1 MRALPLILG
10 LLSGAAWSAAEW
22 DIVTSAV
29 NGSEWRMRRDS
40 LVLAGDNLSAAFV
53 REANGTIT
61 AYRASTLAS
70 QCGKPAGDLQLTDPD
85 GKPVTAIVW
94 RTNDV
99 TVGRSLAAALCQA
112 LKRTKR

>member
-10 LLSGAAWSAAEW
+10 LLAGAAWTAAEW

-53 REANGTIT
+53 READGQIT

-70 QCGKPAGDLQLTDPD
+70 QCGKPAGDLVLTDDD
-85 GKPVTAIVW
+85 GRPVTTIVW
-94 RTNDV
+94 RTSDV
-99 TVGRSLAAALCQA
+99 TVGRSLAFALCQA
-112 LKRTKR
+112 YRRAKR